1 MRLAILSDIHSNLQ
15 ALQQAL
21 SVVNSLNVDRMFC
34 LGDIVGYG
42 ANPNEC
48 VGLVSKH
55 FATVVRGNHD
65 LATVDL
71 SHSAFHPEE
80 AQVVNAWTLKKL
92 TGENRRY
99 LAWLPFRHAAEGYT
113 LVHAGPESP
122 IDWEHVQS
130 RESAARQFPHFTAG
144 VCFVGHTHVPF
155 VLGEDLFSGKLKRNM
170 KFLINVGSVGQPRD
184 GNPQLSFGIFDTEAW
199 TYENIRSPYDVQG
212 AMDAIIGAGLP
223 PELGRRLMA
232 GV

>member
-1 MRLAILSDIHSNLQ
+1 MRIAILSDIHSNLQ

-21 SVVNSLNVDRMFC
+21 SISKSRNVDQIFC

-48 VGLVSKH
+48 VDLVRTH
-55 FATVVRGNHD
+55 CATVVRGNHD

-71 SHSAFHPEE
+71 SHSWFHPDE
-80 AQVVNAWTLKKL
+80 ARVVNAWTLKQL

-99 LAWLPFRHAAEGYT
+99 LAWLPFKRTEEKYT
-113 LVHAGPESP
+113 LVHASPESP
-122 IDWEHVQS
+122 LDWERIDS
-130 RESAARQFPHFTAG
+130 SESAARQFAHFPAG
-144 VCFVGHTHVPF
+144 VCFVGHSHIPF
-155 VLGEDLFSGKLKRNM
+155 VLGEDLFSSRVKPTM
-170 KFLINVGSVGQPRD
+170 KFLVNVGSVGQPRD

-199 TYENIRSPYDVQG
+199 SYENIRSAYDVEE
-212 AMDAIIGAGLP
+212 AVNAIIGAGLP
-223 PELGRRLMA
+223 QGLGERLLT